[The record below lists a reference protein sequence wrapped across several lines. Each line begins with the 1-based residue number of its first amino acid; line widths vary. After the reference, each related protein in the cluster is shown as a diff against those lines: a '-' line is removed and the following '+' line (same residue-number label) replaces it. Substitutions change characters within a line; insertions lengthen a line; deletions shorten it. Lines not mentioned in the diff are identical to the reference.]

1 MPERS
6 VQESERN
13 MSDRP
18 MEPVEE
24 VARMQEQ
31 MGNMSRKME
40 KPRKNKR
47 KCEPFQ
53 MPPWPSAGPALFL
66 VDGSPYAAALHV
78 LVIVFNFIINS
89 LSFLLK
95 TGHFR

>member
-1 MPERS
+1 MPKRS
-6 VQESERN
+6 VRESERT

-18 MEPVEE
+18 MQPVEV

-53 MPPWPSAGPALFL
+53 TPPWPSPGPALFP
-66 VDGSPYAAALHV
+66 VDGSPYAAALYV
-78 LVIVFNFIINS
+78 LVIVFVI
-89 LSFLLK
+89 LC
-95 TGHFR
+95 HFY

>member
-6 VQESERN
+6 VRKSERT

-18 MEPVEE
+18 VQPVEE

-40 KPRKNKR
+40 KPREKKKKKK

-53 MPPWPSAGPALFL
+53 TPPWPSPGPALFP
-66 VDGSPYAAALHV
+66 VDGSPYAAALYV
-78 LVIVFNFIINS
+78 LVIVFNFII
-89 LSFLLK
+89 LC
-95 TGHFR
+95 HFY